1 MLNIDQAFT
10 VQEFVRVNRTRR
22 VWEIQDELYNLICIL
37 TKTEQEKKDETETP
51 AA

>member
-37 TKTEQEKKDETETP
+37 TKTEQEKKDETET
-51 AA
+51 AAA

>member
-10 VQEFVRVNRTRR
+10 IQEFVRVNRTKR
-22 VWEIQDELYNLICIL
+22 VWEIQDELYSLICIL
-37 TKTEQEKKDETETP
+37 TKEEEKKKDEAKTP

>member
-37 TKTEQEKKDETETP
+37 TKTEEEKKNETETP

>member
-37 TKTEQEKKDETETP
+37 TKTEQEKKDETQTP

>member
-37 TKTEQEKKDETETP
+37 TKTEQEKKDETETT

>member
-22 VWEIQDELYNLICIL
+22 VWEIQDELYHLICIL
-37 TKTEQEKKDETETP
+37 TKTEQEKKDETETT

>member
-37 TKTEQEKKDETETP
+37 TKTEEEKKDETETT

>member
-10 VQEFVRVNRTRR
+10 VQEFVRVNRTKR
-22 VWEIQDELYNLICIL
+22 VWEIQDELYHLICVL
-37 TKTEQEKKDETETP
+37 TKTEEEKKDEAKTP

>member
-37 TKTEQEKKDETETP
+37 TKIEEEKKNETETP

>member
-10 VQEFVRVNRTRR
+10 VQEFVRKNRTKR

-37 TKTEQEKKDETETP
+37 TKTEEEKKDETEI
-51 AA
+51 AAA

>member
-37 TKTEQEKKDETETP
+37 TKTEEEKKDETETP

>member
-37 TKTEQEKKDETETP
+37 TKTEEEKKDDTETP